1 MTDTQMTDIQM
12 KIAEL
17 QEALLTAHPQMPL
30 LLRDIHKKLKADP
43 AQVTLL
49 TEEEIAVIVSGL
61 KLQTN
66 VELASDKAKSGSTA
80 AKTKS
85 ANSRLNAILKRA
97 NVSADD
103 F

>member
-1 MTDTQMTDIQM
+1 MQEEIQM

-17 QEALLTAHPQMPL
+17 QEALLNAHPTMPL
-30 LLRDIHKKLKADP
+30 LLRDIHKKLQSDP
-43 AQVTLL
+43 ATVTLL
-49 TEEEIAVIVSGL
+49 SEEEISIIVSGL

-66 VELASDKAKSGSTA
+66 VELANASKSSSA
-80 AKTKS
+80 ASKTKS

>member
-1 MTDTQMTDIQM
+1 MTTEIQM

-17 QEALLTAHPQMPL
+17 QEALLNAHPTMPL
-30 LLRDIHKKLKADP
+30 LLREIHKKLQADP
-43 AQVTLL
+43 ATVTLL

-66 VELASDKAKSGSTA
+66 VELANASKSGSTA
-80 AKTKS
+80 AKTKT

-97 NVSADD
+97 NVSAED

>member
-1 MTDTQMTDIQM
+1 MQEEIQM

-17 QEALLTAHPQMPL
+17 QEALLNAHPQMPL
-30 LLRDIHKKLKADP
+30 LLRDIHKKLQADP

-49 TEEEIAVIVSGL
+49 SEEEIAIIVTGL

-66 VELASDKAKSGSTA
+66 VELANASKSSSTA
-80 AKTKS
+80 GKTKS